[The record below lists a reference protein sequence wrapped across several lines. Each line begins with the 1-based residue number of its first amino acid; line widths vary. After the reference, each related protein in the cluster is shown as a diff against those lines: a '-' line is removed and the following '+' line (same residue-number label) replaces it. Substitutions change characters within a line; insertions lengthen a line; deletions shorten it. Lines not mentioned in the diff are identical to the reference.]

1 MKSGIIGT
9 YFSTPSFYKKALRL
23 ALPICLQQ
31 ALNQG
36 ASFLDTMMV
45 SHVGGVGAV
54 TVATQIDNLLMLVG
68 FGVNSCILIF
78 ASQFFGAGNR
88 RNLKRCFGLQLLL
101 NVCIAGRHMVPVLLQ
116 RRRPAHRAG
125 EAVHLHQRLFLLLH
139 RAHQRVHVH
148 VPQRADHEGAH
159 APRSGHQLPQRPAE
173 LSADLRKAG
182 ASRAGRAG
190 RGHRHRHCHLLRA
203 GGACDLRLCHPPAV
217 PRLRRR
223 AVPLAVHVP
232 APHISPHGPHGRQ
245 RDRVRSGRRHVPE
258 GVRHAGHRHAGGLSG
273 GL

>member
-9 YFSTPSFYKKALRL
+9 YFSTPNFYKKALRL

-101 NVCIAGRHMVPVLLQ
+101 NVCIALAFFLLAKLGGTEWQ
-116 RRRPAHRAG
+116 RTRAKVKKATEEMAQELIELYARRRQAQGYAFPPDGDWQSDFETRFEYDETDDQLNATAEIKRDM
-125 EAVHLHQRLFLLLH
+125 EKTYPMDRL
-139 RAHQRVHVH
+139 
-148 VPQRADHEGAH
+148 
-159 APRSGHQLPQRPAE
+159 
-173 LSADLRKAG
+173 
-182 ASRAGRAG
+182 
-190 RGHRHRHCHLLRA
+190 
-203 GGACDLRLCHPPAV
+203 LCGDV
-217 PRLRRR
+217 GVGKTEVGRR
-223 AVPLAVHVP
+223 AAL
-232 APHISPHGPHGRQ
+232 
-245 RDRVRSGRRHVPE
+245 
-258 GVRHAGHRHAGGLSG
+258 
-273 GL
+273 

>member
-101 NVCIAGRHMVPVLLQ
+101 NVCIAL
-116 RRRPAHRAG
+116 AF
-125 EAVHLHQRLFLLLH
+125 FLLAKLGGTWFLSFFSDDA
-139 RAHQRVHVH
+139 RLIELAKQYISISAFSYFFTALINGYTFMYRSVQTTK
-148 VPQRADHEGAH
+148 VPMLLGLATNCLNALLNYLLIFGKLGLPALGVRGA
-159 APRSGHQLPQRPAE
+159 AIATVIAAGRPRS
-173 LSADLRKAG
+173 
-182 ASRAGRAG
+182 
-190 RGHRHRHCHLLRA
+190 C
-203 GGACDLRLCHPPAV
+203 
-217 PRLRRR
+217 
-223 AVPLAVHVP
+223 
-232 APHISPHGPHGRQ
+232 APYF
-245 RDRVRSGRRHVPE
+245 
-258 GVRHAGHRHAGGLSG
+258 AA
-273 GL
+273 

>member
-1 MKSGIIGT
+1 MKNGIIGT

-88 RNLKRCFGLQLLL
+88 RNLKRCFGLQ
-101 NVCIAGRHMVPVLLQ
+101 
-116 RRRPAHRAG
+116 
-125 EAVHLHQRLFLLLH
+125 
-139 RAHQRVHVH
+139 
-148 VPQRADHEGAH
+148 
-159 APRSGHQLPQRPAE
+159 
-173 LSADLRKAG
+173 
-182 ASRAGRAG
+182 
-190 RGHRHRHCHLLRA
+190 
-203 GGACDLRLCHPPAV
+203 
-217 PRLRRR
+217 
-223 AVPLAVHVP
+223 
-232 APHISPHGPHGRQ
+232 
-245 RDRVRSGRRHVPE
+245 
-258 GVRHAGHRHAGGLSG
+258 
-273 GL
+273 